1 MKIIIRK
8 LLDHIGFLFFCIY
21 YRINSLLGDELIIY
35 IEYSGLGD
43 HLFYSHIPRLIK
55 QQKKFKKVY
64 ISLDNK
70 YRNDEIKKLVWDLN
84 PYVDGYKKGRYPTY
98 KFLINLKDKNLL
110 DTIGYMYG
118 LNINDSEPEIYY
130 SPNLINSLEN
140 KTLYDP
146 NYISNCGN
154 LDSKKI
160 SDYFVQEDI
169 KIDFKMKLRP
179 INIDYKLTN
188 EELAAKTLYEFIDI
202 LFSVKR
208 IYCLTTGT
216 ATLCAAIRKTAYVLY
231 GDGVTLQHH
240 HSKINNYIKLE

>member
-1 MKIIIRK
+1 MKIKIRK
-8 LLDHIGFLFFCIY
+8 LLDHIGFLIFCIY
-21 YRINSLLGDELIIY
+21 YRIKCLIGNELIIY

-55 QQKKFKKVY
+55 QEKKFKKVF

-70 YRNDEIKKLVWDLN
+70 YRNDEINKLVWGLN
-84 PYVDGYKKGRYPTY
+84 PYVDGYKKGKYPTY
-98 KFLINLKDKNLL
+98 KFNISLKDKNLL

-118 LNINDSEPEIYY
+118 LNIINSEPEIYY
-130 SPNLINSLEN
+130 FPNIISSLEE
-140 KTLYDP
+140 KVLYDP

-160 SDYFVQEDI
+160 SEYFLKEKI
-169 KIDFKMKLRP
+169 KVDLKMKLNPTNIDFKLMH
-179 INIDYKLTN
+179 
-188 EELAAKTLYEFIDI
+188 EELEAKTIYEFIDI

-216 ATLCAAIRKTAYVLY
+216 ATLCAAIKKKAYVLY
-231 GDGVTLQHH
+231 GNGVTLQHH